1 MSAYTGSGRSIQAK
15 VEKTKGRKRPLAD
28 THTIGRDRVCW
39 MTRNCLIVIDM
50 QNDFL
55 ERLEDDTR
63 AALIFNTNQLIDV
76 FRASGCP
83 VIWVQQLLSPDLSD
97 APLFIRDG
105 RKSVVIEGTAGAQL
119 HSDLARQDEDAVVVK
134 KRYSAFFQ
142 TNLQRILSDLAPE
155 QVTLAG
161 VNTHACVRTTAIDA
175 YQLDLRV
182 LLASDCL
189 ASHDPEHGRI
199 SMAYM
204 DGNIGMAVTN
214 DQIIDGMT

>member
-1 MSAYTGSGRSIQAK
+1 
-15 VEKTKGRKRPLAD
+15 
-28 THTIGRDRVCW
+28 
-39 MTRNCLIVIDM
+39 M

-63 AALIFNTNQLIDV
+63 AALILNTNQLIDV

-105 RKSVVIEGTAGAQL
+105 RISVVIEGTPGAQI
-119 HSDLARQDEDAVVVK
+119 HPDLARHDEDTLVIK
-134 KRYSAFFQ
+134 KRYSAFFE
-142 TNLQRILSDLAPE
+142 TNLQQILSDLAPE
-155 QVTLAG
+155 QITLAG

-175 YQLDLRV
+175 YQRDMRV

-189 ASHDPEHGRI
+189 ASHNAEHGRI

-204 DGNIGMAVTN
+204 DGNIGMALTN
-214 DQIIDGMT
+214 DRIIDGMT

>member
-1 MSAYTGSGRSIQAK
+1 
-15 VEKTKGRKRPLAD
+15 
-28 THTIGRDRVCW
+28 
-39 MTRNCLIVIDM
+39 M

-63 AALIFNTNQLIDV
+63 AALILNTNQLIDV

-105 RKSVVIEGTAGAQL
+105 RISVVIEGTPGAQI
-119 HSDLARQDEDAVVVK
+119 HPDLARHDEDTLVIK
-134 KRYSAFFQ
+134 KRYSAFFE
-142 TNLQRILSDLAPE
+142 TNLQQILSDLAPE
-155 QVTLAG
+155 QITLAG

-175 YQLDLRV
+175 YQRDMRV

-189 ASHDPEHGRI
+189 ASHNAEHGRI

-204 DGNIGMAVTN
+204 DGNIGMALTN
-214 DQIIDGMT
+214 DMIIDGMT

>member
-1 MSAYTGSGRSIQAK
+1 
-15 VEKTKGRKRPLAD
+15 
-28 THTIGRDRVCW
+28 

-55 ERLEDDTR
+55 GRLEDDAR
-63 AALIFNTNQLIDV
+63 AALISNTNQLIDV

-83 VIWVQQLLSPDLSD
+83 VVWVQQVLSPDLSD
-97 APLFIRDG
+97 APLFIRD
-105 RKSVVIEGTAGAQL
+105 RQKSVVIEGTAGAQL
-119 HSDLARQDEDAVVVK
+119 HPDLSRQDDDAVVVK

-142 TNLQRILSDLAPE
+142 TNLQQILSDLAPE
-155 QVTLAG
+155 QITLAG

-214 DQIIDGMT
+214 EQLVGGMN

>member
-1 MSAYTGSGRSIQAK
+1 
-15 VEKTKGRKRPLAD
+15 
-28 THTIGRDRVCW
+28 